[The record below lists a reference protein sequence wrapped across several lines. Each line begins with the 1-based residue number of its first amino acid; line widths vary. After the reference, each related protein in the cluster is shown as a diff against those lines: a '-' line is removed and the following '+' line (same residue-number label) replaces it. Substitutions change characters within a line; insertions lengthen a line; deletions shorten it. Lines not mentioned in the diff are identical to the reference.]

1 VITFKIYNCKCGFK
15 GWAMENVE
23 KVICREC
30 GSEVKTEKQSKED
43 GERFTVNLLNNGKSA

>member
-1 VITFKIYNCKCGFK
+1 
-15 GWAMENVE
+15 MENVE